1 MTYSFIAERRGSIPP
16 PGLPGFDHINRF
28 WDSMHSIY
36 AAKILPGEY
45 YVTTQ
50 NELIS
55 TVLGSCIS
63 ACIRDKQSGIG
74 GMNHFMLPE
83 KTNVKNSTLSQTSDA
98 TRYGNYAME
107 KMIND
112 ILKAGA
118 RRENLQVK
126 IFGGGK
132 VLANMNTMDIGQ
144 KNIAFVRTY
153 IIAEGLALLA
163 EDVGDIF
170 PRKVLYYPKSG
181 KVKIKKLRSIHNE
194 TIAERESKYKTEIIQ
209 TPVQGDIELF

>member
-1 MTYSFIAERRGSIPP
+1 MGSTFMTERRSGIPAP
-16 PGLPGFDHINRF
+16 SLPGFDHVNRF
-28 WDSMHSIY
+28 WDSMHNIY

-45 YVTTQ
+45 YVTTKD
-50 NELIS
+50 ELIG

-63 ACIRDKQSGIG
+63 ACIRDKDSGIG
-74 GMNHFMLPE
+74 GMNHFMLPAGNE
-83 KTNVKNSTLSQTSDA
+83 DNGKLSQSSDA

-107 KMIND
+107 RMIND

-118 RRENLQVK
+118 KRENLQIK

-132 VLANMNTMDIGQ
+132 VLANMNTLDIGQ

-153 IIAEGLALLA
+153 IITEGLKLLA

-170 PRKVLYYPKSG
+170 PRKVLYFPKTG
-181 KVKIKKLRSIHNE
+181 KVKIKKLRAKHNN
-194 TIAERESKYKTEIIQ
+194 TIVERESNYKNEINQ